1 MTEYVRY
8 IAGALLELISLLL
21 LVRAILSW
29 IPPARDTKIAQIVYM
44 LTEPFLLPYRMLF
57 DKLGIGRGF
66 FLDLS
71 FLATILTLQLLTALL

>member
-21 LVRAILSW
+21 LVRAILAW
-29 IPPARDTKIAQIVYM
+29 IPPARDKKIAQIVYM